1 VPSILHDQYRTVCRL
16 DFWLGPTCERLTV
29 SISRP
34 LVPSNRAKL
43 VEIGWSPSGHSTKSL
58 RDSPLRGG
66 KSREAVASR
75 EESDS
80 ESTRSPHGQAH
91 LLDLR
96 PVSDAARDIGP
107 TAGMTKMALTN
118 SAKQVA

>member
-43 VEIGWSPSGHSTKSL
+43 VEIGWSPSGQRTKSL

-66 KSREAVASR
+66 KSRETAASPMDR
-75 EESDS
+75 DS
-80 ESTRSPHGQAH
+80 RWQGQRDQQADCWDDSAH
-91 LLDLR
+91 LKIKR
-96 PVSDAARDIGP
+96 IKMICGPVPDAARDIGR
-107 TAGMTKMALTN
+107 ML
-118 SAKQVA
+118 